1 MRDLLTDFNEYLSD
15 PDPVRRA
22 QIAMKKP
29 LPKRFYKQVGIRES
43 EAGFAI
49 ELDGKTV
56 KTPARRPLAVPT
68 EALAA
73 LVAAEWD
80 RQVDVINPT
89 IMPVTRLVNT
99 ALDGVADDRE
109 PVFQEIV
116 RFANSDLLCYRASQP
131 QKLVERQSQQWGA
144 VIAWAAEDIGARF
157 MPVEGVIHQDQ
168 PPEAISTFAARLR
181 RYDSALELA
190 SLHTVTSLT
199 GSALLA
205 LAFAEGHLS
214 PDEVWSL
221 AHLDEDWTNE
231 QWGSDAE
238 AEHRRG
244 ARLVEFRAATDI
256 FSTVRR

>member
-1 MRDLLTDFNEYLSD
+1 MRDLLTDFTENLSD

-29 LPKRFYKQVGIRES
+29 LPKRFYKEVGIREG

-68 EALAA
+68 EALAL
-73 LVAAEWD
+73 LVAAEWE

-116 RFANSDLLCYRASQP
+116 RFSNSDLLCYRADAP
-131 QKLVERQSQQWGA
+131 EKLVERQSLRWGS
-144 VIAWAAEDIGARF
+144 VVDWVEDRIGARF
-157 MPVEGVIHQDQ
+157 ILVEGVIHREQ
-168 PPEAISTFAARLR
+168 PVETLAAFAAALR
-181 RYDSALELA
+181 KYDSALELA

-205 LAFAEGHLS
+205 FAFAEGRLT
-214 PDEVWSL
+214 PDEVWSV

-231 QWGSDAE
+231 QWGSDAA
-238 AEHRRG
+238 AEHRRA
-244 ARLVEFRAATDI
+244 ARFVEFQAATDI
-256 FSTVRR
+256 FSTVQP